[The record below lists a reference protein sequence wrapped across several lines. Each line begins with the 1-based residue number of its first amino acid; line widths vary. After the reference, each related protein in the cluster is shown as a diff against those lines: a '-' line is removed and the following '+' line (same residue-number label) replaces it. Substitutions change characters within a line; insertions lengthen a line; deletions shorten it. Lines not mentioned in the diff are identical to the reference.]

1 MFTPSLKR
9 RQFLHYLSGATLGT
23 SLSLTHINRAFP
35 EELEASNETI
45 KLARE
50 QALAVLQPT
59 DRDLQHG
66 LALHRDAVIF
76 DAYGFAP
83 RAAINGDQL

>member
-45 KLARE
+45 KLA
-50 QALAVLQPT
+50 LSLI
-59 DRDLQHG
+59 H
-66 LALHRDAVIF
+66 I
-76 DAYGFAP
+76 
-83 RAAINGDQL
+83 